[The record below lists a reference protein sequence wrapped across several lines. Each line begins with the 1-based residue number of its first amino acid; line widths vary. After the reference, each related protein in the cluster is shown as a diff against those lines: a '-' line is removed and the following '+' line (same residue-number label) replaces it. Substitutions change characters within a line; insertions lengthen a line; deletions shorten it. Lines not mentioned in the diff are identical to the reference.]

1 MKFWGSFAIAS
12 ILAGFGLPSF
22 VQSQEKKITRAEL
35 PAAVEKT
42 VSEQSSSGMIRGFSK
57 EIDNGKTV
65 YEVELRIN
73 GHGKDIS
80 MDEHGNILE
89 VEEEV
94 TLDSLPAAVKEGLGK
109 AAGTGVIGKVESL
122 TKNGKL
128 VAFEAV
134 VKNGTKRQEIQV
146 GPDGKKLAH
155 PE

>member
-1 MKFWGSFAIAS
+1 MKLWGSFVIAS

-22 VQSQEKKITRAEL
+22 VQAQEKKITREEL

-42 VSEQSSSGMIRGFSK
+42 VSEQSNSGMIRGFTK
-57 EIDNGKTV
+57 EIDKGKTI

-94 TLDSLPAAVKEGLGK
+94 ALDSLPAAVKEGLGK
-109 AAGTGVIGKVESL
+109 AAGTGAIGKVESL

-128 VAFEAV
+128 FAFEAV
-134 VKNGTKRQEIQV
+134 VKNGPKRQEIQV

>member
-1 MKFWGSFAIAS
+1 MKLCRNFVIAS
-12 ILAGFGLPSF
+12 ILAGFALSSF
-22 VQSQEKKITRAEL
+22 VPAQEKKITREEL

-42 VSEQSSSGMIRGFSK
+42 VSEQSRSGTIRGFSK
-57 EIDNGKTV
+57 EIDKGKTI
-65 YEVELRIN
+65 YEVELRID

-94 TLDSLPAAVKEGLGK
+94 ALDSLPAAVKEGLGK
-109 AAGTGVIGKVESL
+109 TAGTGVIGKVESL